1 MRLSRALE
9 RARMTRKTPSDFT
22 SHDEWLSYVRS
33 EIAVSDQPYALA
45 FGRIDLFR
53 SFYRMQGL
61 PFPAQFAEELE
72 RIETLHDPERAAA
85 LRALN
90 DTILGSLTKQLS
102 NRVPPIPPE
111 DDSRRPSSQ
120 EQIQKLRNH
129 LVQQN
134 PYFRLWVVYK
144 ESVSD
149 YSVAGSWDEYLLQEL
164 GSESDEEIAFAR
176 AMVELDT
183 LLTLFHDGNL
193 ALPSFTFERIWF
205 LHSLRGPERML
216 QTRAVL
222 GMLTAEL
229 AACTSA

>member
-1 MRLSRALE
+1 
-9 RARMTRKTPSDFT
+9 MTRKTPSDFT
-22 SHDEWLSYVRS
+22 SHDDWLSYVRS

-45 FGRIDLFR
+45 LGRIDLFR

-61 PFPAQFAEELE
+61 RFPTQFAEELE
-72 RIETLHDPERAAA
+72 RIETLHDPDRADA
-85 LRALN
+85 LEALN
-90 DTILGSLTKQLS
+90 DRILGSLTKQLS
-102 NRVPPIPPE
+102 NRVPPTPSE
-111 DDSRRPSSQ
+111 DGCRRPSSQ

-129 LVQQN
+129 LAQQN

-144 ESVSD
+144 RSVSD

-164 GSESDEEIAFAR
+164 GAESDEETAFAR
-176 AMVELDT
+176 AMVELDA

-193 ALPSFTFERIWF
+193 ALPSLTFERIWF

-216 QTRAVL
+216 QTSAVL

-229 AACTSA
+229 TACTSA

>member
-1 MRLSRALE
+1 
-9 RARMTRKTPSDFT
+9 MTRKTPSDFT
-22 SHDEWLSYVRS
+22 SHDDWLSYVRS

-72 RIETLHDPERAAA
+72 RIETLHDPERAVA
-85 LRALN
+85 LGALN
-90 DTILGSLTKQLS
+90 DTILGSLTKQLFD
-102 NRVPPIPPE
+102 RVPPTPSE
-111 DDSRRPSSQ
+111 DDSRRPSPQ

-144 ESVSD
+144 RSVSD
-149 YSVAGSWDEYLLQEL
+149 CSVAGSWDEYLLQEL
-164 GSESDEEIAFAR
+164 GAESGEEIAFAR

-193 ALPSFTFERIWF
+193 ALPSLTFERIWF

>member
-1 MRLSRALE
+1 
-9 RARMTRKTPSDFT
+9 MTRKTPSDFT
-22 SHDEWLSYVRS
+22 SHDDWLSYVRS

-45 FGRIDLFR
+45 LGRIDLFR

-61 PFPAQFAEELE
+61 RFPTQFAEELE
-72 RIETLHDPERAAA
+72 RIETLHDPDRADA
-85 LRALN
+85 LEALN
-90 DTILGSLTKQLS
+90 DRILGSLTKQLS
-102 NRVPPIPPE
+102 NRVPPTPSE
-111 DDSRRPSSQ
+111 DGCRRPSSQ

-129 LVQQN
+129 LAQQN

-144 ESVSD
+144 RSVSD

-164 GSESDEEIAFAR
+164 GSESDEEIAFAH

-183 LLTLFHDGNL
+183 LLSLFHDGNL
-193 ALPSFTFERIWF
+193 ALPSLTFERIWF

-216 QTRAVL
+216 QTSAVL

>member
-1 MRLSRALE
+1 
-9 RARMTRKTPSDFT
+9 MTR
-22 SHDEWLSYVRS
+22 
-33 EIAVSDQPYALA
+33 ADQSP
-45 FGRIDLFR
+45 
-53 SFYRMQGL
+53 
-61 PFPAQFAEELE
+61 
-72 RIETLHDPERAAA
+72 
-85 LRALN
+85 
-90 DTILGSLTKQLS
+90 
-102 NRVPPIPPE
+102 
-111 DDSRRPSSQ
+111 Q

-129 LVQQN
+129 LAQQN
-134 PYFRLWVVYK
+134 PYFRLWIVYK
-144 ESVSD
+144 RSVSD
-149 YSVAGSWDEYLLQEL
+149 YSVAGGWDEYLLQEL

-193 ALPSFTFERIWF
+193 ALPSLTFERIWF

>member
-1 MRLSRALE
+1 
-9 RARMTRKTPSDFT
+9 MTRKTPSDFT
-22 SHDEWLSYVRS
+22 SHDDWLSYVRS

-45 FGRIDLFR
+45 LGRIDLFR

-61 PFPAQFAEELE
+61 RFPTQFAEELE
-72 RIETLHDPERAAA
+72 RIETLHDPDRADA
-85 LRALN
+85 LEALN
-90 DTILGSLTKQLS
+90 DRILGSLTKQLS
-102 NRVPPIPPE
+102 NRVPPTPSE
-111 DDSRRPSSQ
+111 DGCRRPSSQ

-129 LVQQN
+129 LAQQN

-144 ESVSD
+144 RSVSD

-164 GSESDEEIAFAR
+164 GAESDGESAFAR
-176 AMVELDT
+176 AMVELDA

-193 ALPSFTFERIWF
+193 ALPSLTFERIWF
-205 LHSLRGPERML
+205 LHSLRGRERML

-222 GMLTAEL
+222 GMLTVEL

>member
-1 MRLSRALE
+1 
-9 RARMTRKTPSDFT
+9 MTRKTPSDFT
-22 SHDEWLSYVRS
+22 SHDDWLSYVRS

-72 RIETLHDPERAAA
+72 RIETLHDRKRAVA
-85 LRALN
+85 LEALN
-90 DTILGSLTKQLS
+90 DTILGSLTKQLF
-102 NRVPPIPPE
+102 NRVPPRPSK
-111 DDSRRPSSQ
+111 DDSRRPSPQ
-120 EQIQKLRNH
+120 EQTQKLLDH
-129 LVQQN
+129 LAQQN
-134 PYFRLWVVYK
+134 PYFRLWIVYK
-144 ESVSD
+144 RSVSD
-149 YSVAGSWDEYLLQEL
+149 CSVAGSWDVCLLQEL
-164 GSESDEEIAFAR
+164 GTESGEEIAFAH
-176 AMVELDT
+176 AMVELDK
-183 LLTLFHDGNL
+183 LLTLFHDRNWV
-193 ALPSFTFERIWF
+193 LPGLSFERIWF